1 MIDIMPLLS
10 ENVKNHFISLP
21 ASHQKEWV
29 NYVNEAKKEETRLK
43 RVLKMQM
50 SFCEKYTLEGE
61 LQVINL
67 LEEIININSQEGNA
81 LAEAFISAIG
91 NNHSGVY
98 CVAYKWAIAFLVQW
112 YQNSE
117 PSSMRAIAIYGILN
131 DLYYF
136 DPIEEQAA
144 NADNTTIKEEIKQ
157 LLALFADKN

>member
-1 MIDIMPLLS
+1 MINIAPLLS
-10 ENVKNHFISLP
+10 ENVKKHFLTLP

-61 LQVINL
+61 PQVINL

-98 CVAYKWAIAFLVQW
+98 CVTYKWAIAFLVQL
-112 YQNSE
+112 YQNSD
-117 PSSMRAIAIYGILN
+117 PSSMRAIAIYAILN

-136 DPIEEQAA
+136 EPKEEQAA

-157 LLALFADKN
+157 LLAPFADKN

>member
-1 MIDIMPLLS
+1 MVDITPLLS
-10 ENVKNHFISLP
+10 ENVKKHFITLP

-29 NYVNEAKKEETRLK
+29 SYINEAKKEETHLK
-43 RVLKMQM
+43 RVLKMQL

-61 LQVINL
+61 PQVINL

-98 CVAYKWAIAFLVQW
+98 CVAYKWAIAFLVQL

-117 PSSMRAIAIYGILN
+117 PSSLRAIAIYAILN

-136 DPIEEQAA
+136 EPIEEQAA

>member
-1 MIDIMPLLS
+1 MVDITPLLS
-10 ENVKNHFISLP
+10 ENVKKHFITLP

-29 NYVNEAKKEETRLK
+29 NYINEAKKEETRLK
-43 RVLKMQM
+43 RVLKMQL

-67 LEEIININSQEGNA
+67 LEQIININSQIGNA
-81 LAEAFISAIG
+81 LAEAFINAIG

-98 CVAYKWAIAFLVQW
+98 CVAYKWAIAFLVQL

-117 PSSMRAIAIYGILN
+117 PSSLRAIAIYGILN

-136 DPIEEQAA
+136 EPIEEQAV

-157 LLALFADKN
+157 LLAPFADKN

>member
-1 MIDIMPLLS
+1 MVDITPLLS
-10 ENVKNHFISLP
+10 ENVKKHFITLP

-29 NYVNEAKKEETRLK
+29 SYINEAKKEETHLK
-43 RVLKMQM
+43 RVLKMQL

-61 LQVINL
+61 PQVINL
-67 LEEIININSQEGNA
+67 LEQIININSQEGNA

-98 CVAYKWAIAFLVQW
+98 CVAYKWAIVFLVQL

-136 DPIEEQAA
+136 EPIEEQAA

>member
-1 MIDIMPLLS
+1 MVDITPLLS
-10 ENVKNHFISLP
+10 ENVKKHFVALP

-29 NYVNEAKKEETRLK
+29 SYINEAKKEETRLK

-61 LQVINL
+61 PQLINL

-81 LAEAFISAIG
+81 LAEAFINAIG

-98 CVAYKWAIAFLVQW
+98 CVAYKWAIAFLVQL

-117 PSSMRAIAIYGILN
+117 PSSLRAIAIYGILN

-136 DPIEEQAA
+136 EPIEEQAA

-157 LLALFADKN
+157 LLAPFADKN

>member
-1 MIDIMPLLS
+1 MVDITPFLS
-10 ENVKNHFISLP
+10 ENVKKHFITLP

-29 NYVNEAKKEETRLK
+29 NYINEAKKEETRLK

-50 SFCEKYTLEGE
+50 SFCEKYTLEGDP
-61 LQVINL
+61 QVINL
-67 LEEIININSQEGNA
+67 LDEIININSQEGNA
-81 LAEAFISAIG
+81 LAEAFINAIG

-98 CVAYKWAIAFLVQW
+98 CVAYKWAIAFLVQL

-136 DPIEEQAA
+136 EPIEEQAA

-157 LLALFADKN
+157 LLAPFADKN

>member
-1 MIDIMPLLS
+1 MVEITSLLS
-10 ENVKNHFISLP
+10 ENVKKHFLTLP

-29 NYVNEAKKEETRLK
+29 SYINQAKKEETRLK

-50 SFCEKYTLEGE
+50 SFCEKYTLEGDP
-61 LQVINL
+61 QVINL
-67 LEEIININSQEGNA
+67 LDEIININSQEGNA

-98 CVAYKWAIAFLVQW
+98 CVAYKWAIAFLVQL

-117 PSSMRAIAIYGILN
+117 PSSLRAIAIYGILN

-136 DPIEEQAA
+136 KPIEEQAA

-157 LLALFADKN
+157 LLAPFADKN

>member
-1 MIDIMPLLS
+1 MIDIMPFLS

-29 NYVNEAKKEETRLK
+29 NYINEAKKEETRLK

-61 LQVINL
+61 PQVINL

-98 CVAYKWAIAFLVQW
+98 CVAYKWAIAFLVQL

-117 PSSMRAIAIYGILN
+117 PSSLRAIAIYGILN

-136 DPIEEQAA
+136 EPIEEQAA
-144 NADNTTIKEEIKQ
+144 NADNATIKEEIKQ
-157 LLALFADKN
+157 LLVPFADKH

>member
-1 MIDIMPLLS
+1 MVDITPLLS
-10 ENVKNHFISLP
+10 ENVKKHFITLP

-29 NYVNEAKKEETRLK
+29 SYINEAKKEETHLK
-43 RVLKMQM
+43 RVLKMQL

-61 LQVINL
+61 PQVINL
-67 LEEIININSQEGNA
+67 LEQIININSQEGNA

-98 CVAYKWAIAFLVQW
+98 CVAYKWAIAFLVQL
-112 YQNSE
+112 YKNSE
-117 PSSMRAIAIYGILN
+117 PSSLRAIAIYAILN

-136 DPIEEQAA
+136 EPIEEQAA

>member
-10 ENVKNHFISLP
+10 ENVKKHFITLP
-21 ASHQKEWV
+21 ASHQKEWIS
-29 NYVNEAKKEETRLK
+29 YINEAKKEETRLK

-67 LEEIININSQEGNA
+67 LEQIININSQEGNA
-81 LAEAFISAIG
+81 LAKAFISAIG

-98 CVAYKWAIAFLVQW
+98 CVAYKWAIAFLVQL
-112 YQNSE
+112 YQNSD
-117 PSSMRAIAIYGILN
+117 PSSLRAIAIYGILN
-131 DLYYF
+131 DFYYF
-136 DPIEEQAA
+136 EPIEEQAA

-157 LLALFADKN
+157 LLVPFADKD

>member
-1 MIDIMPLLS
+1 MVDITPLLS
-10 ENVKNHFISLP
+10 ENVKKHFLTLP

-43 RVLKMQM
+43 RVLKMQK

-61 LQVINL
+61 PQVINL
-67 LEEIININSQEGNA
+67 LEQISSVSTQEGNA
-81 LAEAFISAIG
+81 FAEAFINAIG

-98 CVAYKWAIAFLVQW
+98 CVAYKWAIAFLVQLH
-112 YQNSE
+112 QNSE
-117 PSSMRAIAIYGILN
+117 PSSMRAITIYGILN

-136 DPIEEQAA
+136 EPIEEQAA

-157 LLALFADKN
+157 LLVPFADKN

>member
-1 MIDIMPLLS
+1 MINIAPLLS
-10 ENVKNHFISLP
+10 ENVKKHFLTLP

-61 LQVINL
+61 PQVINL

-98 CVAYKWAIAFLVQW
+98 CVAYKWAIAFWVQL
-112 YQNSE
+112 YKNSE
-117 PSSMRAIAIYGILN
+117 PSSLRAIAIYGILN

-136 DPIEEQAA
+136 EPIEEQAA

-157 LLALFADKN
+157 LLVPFEDKN

>member
-1 MIDIMPLLS
+1 MVDITPFLS
-10 ENVKNHFISLP
+10 ENVKKHFITLP

-29 NYVNEAKKEETRLK
+29 SYINEAKKEETRLK

-61 LQVINL
+61 PQVINL
-67 LEEIININSQEGNA
+67 LEQIININSQEGNA

-98 CVAYKWAIAFLVQW
+98 CVEYKWAIAFLGQL
-112 YQNSE
+112 YQISQPNTS
-117 PSSMRAIAIYGILN
+117 RTIALYGILN

-136 DPIEEQAA
+136 EPIEEQAA

-157 LLALFADKN
+157 LLAPFADKN

>member
-1 MIDIMPLLS
+1 MVDITPLLS
-10 ENVKNHFISLP
+10 ENVKKHFITLP
-21 ASHQKEWV
+21 ASHQKEWIS
-29 NYVNEAKKEETRLK
+29 YINEAKKEETRLK

-50 SFCEKYTLEGE
+50 SFCEKYTLEGDP
-61 LQVINL
+61 QVINL

-98 CVAYKWAIAFLVQW
+98 CVAYKWAIAFWVQL
-112 YQNSE
+112 YKNSE
-117 PSSMRAIAIYGILN
+117 PSSLRAIAIYGILN

-136 DPIEEQAA
+136 EPIEEQAA

-157 LLALFADKN
+157 LLAPFADKN

>member
-1 MIDIMPLLS
+1 MVDITPLLS
-10 ENVKNHFISLP
+10 ENVKKHFITLP

-29 NYVNEAKKEETRLK
+29 NYINEAKKEETRLK
-43 RVLKMQM
+43 RVLKMQL

-67 LEEIININSQEGNA
+67 LEQIININSQVGNA
-81 LAEAFISAIG
+81 LAEAFINAIG

-98 CVAYKWAIAFLVQW
+98 CVAYKWAIAFLVQL

-117 PSSMRAIAIYGILN
+117 PSSLRAIAIYAILN

-136 DPIEEQAA
+136 EPIEEQAA

-157 LLALFADKN
+157 LLAPFADKN

>member
-1 MIDIMPLLS
+1 MVDITPLLS
-10 ENVKNHFISLP
+10 ENVKKHFITLP

-29 NYVNEAKKEETRLK
+29 NYINEAKKKETRLK
-43 RVLKMQM
+43 RVLKMQL
-50 SFCEKYTLEGE
+50 SFCEKYILEGDP
-61 LQVINL
+61 QIINL
-67 LEEIININSQEGNA
+67 LEGIININSQEGNA

-98 CVAYKWAIAFLVQW
+98 CVAYKWAIAFLVQL

-117 PSSMRAIAIYGILN
+117 PSSLRAIAIYGILN

-136 DPIEEQAA
+136 KPIEEQAA

-157 LLALFADKN
+157 LLVPFEDKN

>member
-1 MIDIMPLLS
+1 MVDITPFLS

-29 NYVNEAKKEETRLK
+29 NYINEAKKEETRLK
-43 RVLKMQM
+43 RVLKMQL

-61 LQVINL
+61 PQVINL

-98 CVAYKWAIAFLVQW
+98 CVAYKWAIAFLVQL

-136 DPIEEQAA
+136 EPIEEQAA

-157 LLALFADKN
+157 LLAPFADKN

>member
-1 MIDIMPLLS
+1 MVEITSLLS
-10 ENVKNHFISLP
+10 ENVKKHFLTLP

-29 NYVNEAKKEETRLK
+29 SYINEAKKEETRLK

-61 LQVINL
+61 PQVINL
-67 LEEIININSQEGNA
+67 LEEFININSQEGNA

>member
-1 MIDIMPLLS
+1 MVDITPFLS

-29 NYVNEAKKEETRLK
+29 NYINEAKKEETRLK
-43 RVLKMQM
+43 RVLKMQL

-61 LQVINL
+61 PQVINL

-98 CVAYKWAIAFLVQW
+98 CVTYKWAIAFLVQL
-112 YQNSE
+112 YQNSD
-117 PSSMRAIAIYGILN
+117 PSSMRAIAIYAILN

-136 DPIEEQAA
+136 EPIEEQAA

-157 LLALFADKN
+157 LLAPFADKN

>member
-1 MIDIMPLLS
+1 MVDITPLLS
-10 ENVKNHFISLP
+10 ENVKKHFITLP
-21 ASHQKEWV
+21 ISHQKEWV
-29 NYVNEAKKEETRLK
+29 NYINEAKKEETRLK

-61 LQVINL
+61 PQVINL

-81 LAEAFISAIG
+81 LAEAFINAIG

-98 CVAYKWAIAFLVQW
+98 CVAYKWAIAFLGQL
-112 YQNSE
+112 YQISQPNTS
-117 PSSMRAIAIYGILN
+117 RAIAIYGILN

-136 DPIEEQAA
+136 EPIEEQAA

-157 LLALFADKN
+157 LLAPFADKN

>member
-10 ENVKNHFISLP
+10 ENVKKHFLTLS

-29 NYVNEAKKEETRLK
+29 NYINEAKKEETRLK

-50 SFCEKYTLEGE
+50 SFCEKYTLERE
-61 LQVINL
+61 PQVINL
-67 LEEIININSQEGNA
+67 LEQIININSQEGNA

-98 CVAYKWAIAFLVQW
+98 CVAYKWAIAFLVQL

-117 PSSMRAIAIYGILN
+117 PSSLRAIAIYGILN

-136 DPIEEQAA
+136 EPIEEQAA

-157 LLALFADKN
+157 LLAPFADKN

>member
-1 MIDIMPLLS
+1 MVDITPLLS
-10 ENVKNHFISLP
+10 ENVKKHFITLP

-29 NYVNEAKKEETRLK
+29 NYINEAKKEETRLK
-43 RVLKMQM
+43 RVLKMQL

-67 LEEIININSQEGNA
+67 LEQIININSQIGNA
-81 LAEAFISAIG
+81 LAEAFINAIG

-98 CVAYKWAIAFLVQW
+98 CVAYKWAIAFLVQL

-117 PSSMRAIAIYGILN
+117 PSSLRAIAIYGILN

-136 DPIEEQAA
+136 EPIEEQAA

-157 LLALFADKN
+157 LLAPFADKN

>member
-1 MIDIMPLLS
+1 MVDITPLLS
-10 ENVKNHFISLP
+10 ENVKKHFLTLP

-29 NYVNEAKKEETRLK
+29 NYINEAKKEETRLK

-61 LQVINL
+61 PQVINL
-67 LEEIININSQEGNA
+67 LEQISSVSRQEGNA

-98 CVAYKWAIAFLVQW
+98 CVAYKWAIAFLVQL

-136 DPIEEQAA
+136 EPIEEQAA
-144 NADNTTIKEEIKQ
+144 NADNATIKEEIKQ
-157 LLALFADKN
+157 LLAPFADKN

>member
-1 MIDIMPLLS
+1 MINIAPLLS
-10 ENVKNHFISLP
+10 ENVKKHFLTLP

-29 NYVNEAKKEETRLK
+29 NYINEAKKEETRLK

-61 LQVINL
+61 PQVINL

-98 CVAYKWAIAFLVQW
+98 CVAYKWAIVFLVQL
-112 YQNSE
+112 YQTSE

-136 DPIEEQAA
+136 EPIEEQAA
-144 NADNTTIKEEIKQ
+144 NADNTTIKKEIKQ
-157 LLALFADKN
+157 LLAPFADKN

>member
-1 MIDIMPLLS
+1 MINIVPLLS
-10 ENVKNHFISLP
+10 ENVKKHFLTLP

-43 RVLKMQM
+43 RVLKIQM

-61 LQVINL
+61 PQVINL

-98 CVAYKWAIAFLVQW
+98 CVAYKWAIAFWVQL
-112 YQNSE
+112 YKNSE
-117 PSSMRAIAIYGILN
+117 PSSLRAIAIYGILN

-136 DPIEEQAA
+136 EPIEEQAA

-157 LLALFADKN
+157 LLAPFADKN

>member
-1 MIDIMPLLS
+1 MVEITSLLS
-10 ENVKNHFISLP
+10 ENVKKHFLTLP

-29 NYVNEAKKEETRLK
+29 SYINEAKKEETRLK

-61 LQVINL
+61 PQVINL